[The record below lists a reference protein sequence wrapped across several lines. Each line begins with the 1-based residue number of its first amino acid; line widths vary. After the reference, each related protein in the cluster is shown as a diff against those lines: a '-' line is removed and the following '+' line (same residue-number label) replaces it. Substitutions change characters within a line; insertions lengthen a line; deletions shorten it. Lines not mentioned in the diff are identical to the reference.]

1 MMQSTPTRDLLA
13 AIVESSDAG
22 IVSKTL
28 DGIITSW
35 NRAAER
41 IFGYTAEEAIGRP
54 ARMLFPPDRVAEEQ
68 VLLAEVGAGRSV
80 EHYQSERLRK
90 DGSRVPVS
98 VTLFPVRGSDGQV
111 VGAAK
116 IVRDITEDIRYER
129 RQQFLAGL
137 DDRLRA
143 FPDPALLFPQAIGL
157 LGEYLGVEGVS
168 CEVVNDLLR
177 VAHAGAADPDDAS
190 RAVCDDIPET
200 CLASLRAGANV
211 ALEDVRSDPRL
222 DARLRAQLQRSGIGA
237 ALWVPVVRAGRLVAV
252 VVARAGSRRPWRRE
266 EIDLIQQVAGRA
278 WDAAEQVR
286 TDRERLRLLH
296 EAEAANRAKDEF
308 IAMLGHELRNPLS
321 PIVTALQLIKMRGSG
336 DWEREGVVIERQVRH
351 LVRLVDDLL
360 DVSRIV
366 RGRVELKRECLEI
379 ADVVVRAVEVAGPL
393 LRERDQR
400 LVVNAPR
407 NGLAV
412 DADPER
418 LAQVVSNLLTNAAK
432 YTPRGGCVSVSAERR
447 GAEVVLSVSDTGIGI
462 PADMLPHVFELFV
475 QGRQASD
482 RAAGGLGL
490 GLAIVRNL
498 VERHGGRVE
507 AQSDGPGLG
516 SQFTVV
522 LPHADQAA
530 PRATGPSAPQSVV
543 AAIGDLALP
552 GILIVDDNRD
562 GADML
567 FEVLSRQGYRTA
579 VAYDA
584 LEALRVAADFKP
596 EVALLDLGLP
606 VIDGFEL
613 ADRLRLV
620 PGLTDL
626 TLIALTGYGQ
636 SSDRARTREVGF
648 HHHLVKPIDLE
659 ELERL
664 VSAITRAS
672 AIRAVS

>member
-143 FPDPALLFPQAIGL
+143 FPDPALLFPQAIAL

-168 CEVVNDLLR
+168 CEVVGDLLR
-177 VAHAGAADPDDAS
+177 VAHAGAADPHGAT
-190 RAVCDDIPET
+190 REACDDIPET
-200 CLASLRAGANV
+200 CLASLRAGVNV
-211 ALEDVRSDPRL
+211 AIEDVRGDPRL
-222 DARLRAQLQRSGIGA
+222 DAGLRAQLLRSGIGA

-252 VVARAGSRRPWRRE
+252 VVARAGSRRPWRRD

-286 TDRERLRLLH
+286 TARERVRLLH

-379 ADVVVRAVEVAGPL
+379 GDVVVRAVEVAGPL
-393 LRERDQR
+393 LRERDQS
-400 LVVNAPR
+400 LVVEAPR

-412 DADPER
+412 NADPER

-432 YTPRGGCVSVSAERR
+432 YTPRGGCVSVSAMRR
-447 GAEVVLSVSDTGIGI
+447 GADVVLSVRDTGIGI

-475 QGRQASD
+475 QGKQASD

-516 SQFTVV
+516 SQFTVL
-522 LPHADQAA
+522 LPHADQAP
-530 PRATGPSAPQSVV
+530 PRAADPSAPQSVV
-543 AAIGDLALP
+543 ARAGDLALP

-567 FEVLSRQGYRTA
+567 SEVLTRQGYRTA

-584 LEALRVAADFKP
+584 IEALRLAVDFKP
-596 EVALLDLGLP
+596 DVALLDLGLP
-606 VIDGFEL
+606 VIDGYEL
-613 ADRLRLV
+613 ADRLRLL
-620 PGLTDL
+620 PDLPDL

-648 HHHLVKPIDLE
+648 RHHLVKPIDLE

-664 VSAITRAS
+664 VSAITRA
-672 AIRAVS
+672 ATIRAVS